1 MEPLISV
8 IVPVYKVEAYLPRCL
23 DSICGQTYHNL
34 EILLVDDGSPDRCGE
49 ICDQYAAR
57 DSRIRVLHKQNG
69 GPSDARN
76 AALDIA
82 SGQYVVFVDS
92 DDRIDMYLFETV
104 MELHP
109 FQAAVYGFTKIS
121 EEGRV
126 IEVIPACDCSKL
138 ISFHDHPDLVEQLL
152 KTSLL
157 GYACNKIYNID
168 AIGKTRFKS
177 IPQQEDMVFNLEI
190 MRSLSSISLSPS
202 CGYYYLI
209 RNTSLLRG
217 RYSGKIPVIDTAL
230 HEMTSV
236 HPDLCISMNRK
247 CANHILKTYLLDCMQ
262 KYIFTNSFPSLQ
274 QKKEYIRQLFAN
286 EEIRNVIQYSSS
298 EPKLFRFFSIC
309 YKFNLPMV
317 FFHTMARRWS
327 NA

>member
-8 IVPVYKVEAYLPRCL
+8 IVPVYKVEAYLPQCL
-23 DSICGQTYHNL
+23 DSICGQTYQNL

-76 AALDIA
+76 TALDIA
-82 SGQYVVFVDS
+82 SGQYVVFIDS
-92 DDRIDMYLFETV
+92 DDRIERDLFKTV
-104 MELHP
+104 MELQP
-109 FQAAVYGFTKIS
+109 FQVAVYGCTKIS

-126 IEVIPACDCSKL
+126 LEVVPACEYSKQ
-138 ISFHDHPDLVEQLL
+138 ISFHDDPSLIEQLL

-168 AIGKTRFKS
+168 AIGNTRFKS
-177 IPQQEDMVFNLEI
+177 IPQREDLIFNLEI
-190 MRSLSSISLSPS
+190 MRRLSSVSLSPS

-209 RNTSLLRG
+209 RNTSLLHG
-217 RYSGKIPVIDTAL
+217 CYSGELPVIDAAI
-230 HEMTSV
+230 HEMTLV
-236 HPDLCISMNRK
+236 HPNLSASMNRK
-247 CANHILKTYLLDCMQ
+247 YANFMIKTYLLDCMQ
-262 KYIFTNSFPSLQ
+262 KYVFSNPSPSVR

-286 EEIRNVIQYSSS
+286 GEIKKIIQYSSN
-298 EPKLFRFFSIC
+298 EIALFRFFSIC
-309 YKFNLPMV
+309 FKFNLPMI
-317 FFHTMARRWS
+317 FFHIMARRWR